1 MLPPFFSQIFC
12 HKTQKVPMN
21 VLIKQ
26 VEMLGVKKL
35 HDLASFH
42 IKSIPKWAENSGF
55 LISNIWKY
63 AVLYKERRFSA
74 WDVFT
79 INWSFYFSAHIVKHW
94 KCWASNSIAIYHPAL
109 LSASLF
115 LFYRTKVNRV
125 KMQQGELFEV
135 DPGREWEGGRESE
148 PVNPVTP
155 KFHHHNDKN
164 ELDCR
169 GQCGMGKK
177 FWVGQK

>member
-1 MLPPFFSQIFC
+1 MLTPFFSQIFC

-42 IKSIPKWAENSGF
+42 IKSIPRWAENSGF

-94 KCWASNSIAIYHPAL
+94 KCWASNGIAIYHPAL

-115 LFYRTKVNRV
+115 ILQDKREQGENAAGGIIWGRPWKRMRGREGEWASKSSNTKV
-125 KMQQGELFEV
+125 
-135 DPGREWEGGRESE
+135 P
-148 PVNPVTP
+148 PP
-155 KFHHHNDKN
+155 
-164 ELDCR
+164 
-169 GQCGMGKK
+169 
-177 FWVGQK
+177 